1 MPQGFQNMLA
11 LNVAARQFNE
21 TIGAGLYSLT
31 NGMLGSRTQ
40 AAVNQ
45 DKSNYIQNIQN
56 KIKTVAMSGDEN
68 KLINILKWAAI
79 QLNGVD
85 KVGFDAVMDM
95 YKQFQTIGGAERKI
109 ILQGGIQYYADTGE
123 KVLKNVSTGRKTIK
137 LADDREYW
145 INLDG
150 TLELVKPDLVIPK
163 TPESLATELVTSF
176 GYAGT
181 LEQMEELVKEL
192 IEKGLSGTEI
202 YKTAIANLNVEKTL
216 RQDVQ
221 LGIRTD
227 QRRLSDRVSGSGI
240 PEFEVT
246 LSAAEAVIEMY
257 AGKDIPGIGAGTLS
271 ITDDAKVVQSAK
283 SALINT
289 ILKIRSGAAVTDP
302 EFNRLQEEI
311 AGKWNMVITDEDF
324 RRWVKTLRSVQDRI
338 VGAIFGGYRPEV
350 KEAYWAA
357 GGFKVKSKVTPE
369 ELYKL

>member
-1 MPQGFQNMLA
+1 
-11 LNVAARQFNE
+11 
-21 TIGAGLYSLT
+21 
-31 NGMLGSRTQ
+31 
-40 AAVNQ
+40 
-45 DKSNYIQNIQN
+45 
-56 KIKTVAMSGDEN
+56 
-68 KLINILKWAAI
+68 
-79 QLNGVD
+79 
-85 KVGFDAVMDM
+85 
-95 YKQFQTIGGAERKI
+95 
-109 ILQGGIQYYADTGE
+109 
-123 KVLKNVSTGRKTIK
+123 
-137 LADDREYW
+137 
-145 INLDG
+145 
-150 TLELVKPDLVIPK
+150 LVKPDLVIPK